1 LVNFSLIDLILEFTM
16 HSRFL
21 SLALALAMG
30 FSSFSAEATKRM
42 GSGKSVGQQSNNV
55 SQTQGAKPGQNATP
69 ATPAAPPPAA
79 APQKRPW
86 GAMLGGLAAGLG
98 LAWLASSMGFG
109 EELGQF
115 MMFGLMALV
124 IMMVVGYFMRRR
136 AAAQNPVA
144 NTSPFAFQGAGAT
157 PPQQNQTTEF
167 NTHPNA
173 PNAASGSMIGSAVSG
188 FQPTWSIPAGFD
200 AHGFLHHAK
209 ENFVTMQ
216 DAWDR
221 SDTSSLRNLMTDSML
236 SEIKAQIAE
245 RDATSTVGQMT
256 KTEVVSLEAKLLG
269 IEESYDSH
277 LASVEFSGMIR
288 EDVGSQPEAFK
299 EVWNMS
305 LSKAA
310 NSGWLVAGIQATS

>member
-1 LVNFSLIDLILEFTM
+1 MNGK
-16 HSRFL
+16 FL
-21 SLALALAMG
+21 SVVMAFVIG
-30 FSSFSAEATKRM
+30 FSCLSAEASKRL

-55 SQTQGAKPGQNATP
+55 SQTQGASKTTQNAAP

-115 MMFGLMALV
+115 MMFGLIALG

-136 AAAQNPVA
+136 ASANSSES
-144 NTSPFAFQGAGAT
+144 NTSPLAFQGAGAT
-157 PPQQNQTTEF
+157 PPQQHQATQF
-167 NTHPNA
+167 NTNTDA
-173 PNAASGSMIGSAVSG
+173 PTASAGSMIGSAVGG

-200 AHGFLHHAK
+200 ADGFVNKAK
-209 ENFVTMQ
+209 ENFVVMQ

-221 SDTSSLRNLMTDSML
+221 SDTNSLRNLMTDNML
-236 SEIKAQIAE
+236 EEIKAQIAE
-245 RDATSTVGQMT
+245 RDATASVGQMT
-256 KTEVVSLEAKLLG
+256 KTEVITLEARLLG
-269 IEESYDSH
+269 IEESVDGH
-277 LASVEFSGMIR
+277 LASIEFAGMIR
-288 EDVGSQPEAFK
+288 EDVGAQPESFK

-305 LSKAA
+305 LSKTT
-310 NSGWLVAGIQATS
+310 NSGWLVAGIQAT

>member
-1 LVNFSLIDLILEFTM
+1 M
-16 HSRFL
+16 HGRFL
-21 SLALALAMG
+21 SVALALLMV
-30 FSSFSAEATKRM
+30 FSSFTAEAAKRM
-42 GSGKSVGQQSNNV
+42 GSGKSFGKQSNNV
-55 SQTQGAKPGQNATP
+55 SQTQGAKPAQNAAPATP
-69 ATPAAPPPAA
+69 ATPAGA
-79 APQKRPW
+79 APQRRPW

-115 MMFGLMALV
+115 MMFGLIALV
-124 IMMVVGYFMRRR
+124 IMMAVGYFMRRR

-144 NTSPFAFQGAGAT
+144 NTSPLAFQGAGVT
-157 PPQQNQTTEF
+157 PPVQQQTTQF
-167 NTHPNA
+167 NANPNA
-173 PNAASGSMIGSAVSG
+173 THSSSGSMIGSAVSG

-200 AHGFLHHAK
+200 VNGFLHHAK

-221 SDTSSLRNLMTDSML
+221 SDTASLRNLMTDSML
-236 SEIKAQIAE
+236 IEIKAQIAE
-245 RDATSTVGQMT
+245 RDATSSVGHMT

-277 LASVEFSGMIR
+277 LASVEFSGLIR
-288 EDVGSQPEAFK
+288 EDVGAQAEAFK

-305 LSKAA
+305 LSKTA
-310 NSGWLVAGIQATS
+310 NSGWLVAGIQATT

>member
-1 LVNFSLIDLILEFTM
+1 MNGK
-16 HSRFL
+16 FL
-21 SLALALAMG
+21 SVVMAFVIG
-30 FSSFSAEATKRM
+30 FSCLSAEASKRL

-55 SQTQGAKPGQNATP
+55 SQTQGASKTTQNAAP

-115 MMFGLMALV
+115 MMFGLIALG

-136 AAAQNPVA
+136 ASANNSESNTNPL
-144 NTSPFAFQGAGAT
+144 AFQGAGAT
-157 PPQQNQTTEF
+157 PPQQHQATQF
-167 NTHPNA
+167 NTNTDA
-173 PNAASGSMIGSAVSG
+173 PTASAGSMIGSAVGG

-200 AHGFLHHAK
+200 ADGFVNKAK
-209 ENFVTMQ
+209 ENFVVMQ

-221 SDTSSLRNLMTDSML
+221 SDTNSLRNLMTDNML
-236 SEIKAQIAE
+236 EEIKAQIAE
-245 RDATSTVGQMT
+245 RDATASVGQMT
-256 KTEVVSLEAKLLG
+256 KTEVITLEARLLG
-269 IEESYDSH
+269 IEESVDGH
-277 LASVEFSGMIR
+277 LASIEFAGMIR
-288 EDVGSQPEAFK
+288 EDVGAQPESFK

-305 LSKAA
+305 LNKT
-310 NSGWLVAGIQATS
+310 NHSGWLVAGIQAI

>member
-1 LVNFSLIDLILEFTM
+1 MNGK
-16 HSRFL
+16 FL
-21 SLALALAMG
+21 SVVMAFVIG
-30 FSSFSAEATKRM
+30 FSCLSAEASKRL

-55 SQTQGAKPGQNATP
+55 SQTQGASKTTQNAAP

-115 MMFGLMALV
+115 MMFGLIALG

-136 AAAQNPVA
+136 ASANNSES
-144 NTSPFAFQGAGAT
+144 NTSPLAFQGAGAT
-157 PPQQNQTTEF
+157 PPQQHQATQF
-167 NTHPNA
+167 NTNTDVPT
-173 PNAASGSMIGSAVSG
+173 ASAGSMIGSAVGG

-200 AHGFLHHAK
+200 ANGFVNKAK
-209 ENFVTMQ
+209 ENFVVMQ

-221 SDTSSLRNLMTDSML
+221 SDTNSLRNLMTDNML
-236 SEIKAQIAE
+236 EEIKAQIAE
-245 RDATSTVGQMT
+245 RDATASVGQMT
-256 KTEVVSLEAKLLG
+256 KTEVISLEARLLV
-269 IEESYDSH
+269 IEESVDGH
-277 LASVEFSGMIR
+277 LASIEFAGMIR
-288 EDVGSQPEAFK
+288 EDVGAQPESFK

-305 LSKAA
+305 LSKTT
-310 NSGWLVAGIQATS
+310 NSGWLVAGIQAT

>member
-1 LVNFSLIDLILEFTM
+1 MNGK
-16 HSRFL
+16 FL
-21 SLALALAMG
+21 SVVMAFVIG
-30 FSSFSAEATKRM
+30 FSCLSAEASKRL

-55 SQTQGAKPGQNATP
+55 SQTQGASKTTQNAAP

-115 MMFGLMALV
+115 MMFGLIALG

-136 AAAQNPVA
+136 ASANNSES
-144 NTSPFAFQGAGAT
+144 NTSPLAFQGAGAT
-157 PPQQNQTTEF
+157 PPQQHQATQF
-167 NTHPNA
+167 NTNTDVPT
-173 PNAASGSMIGSAVSG
+173 ASAGSMIGSAVGG

-200 AHGFLHHAK
+200 ADGFVNKAK
-209 ENFVTMQ
+209 ENFVVMQ

-221 SDTSSLRNLMTDSML
+221 SDTNSLRNLMTDNML
-236 SEIKAQIAE
+236 EEIKVQIAE
-245 RDATSTVGQMT
+245 RDAAASVGQMT
-256 KTEVVSLEAKLLG
+256 KTEVITLEARLLG
-269 IEESYDSH
+269 IEESVDGH
-277 LASVEFSGMIR
+277 LASIEFAGMIR
-288 EDVGSQPEAFK
+288 EDVGAQPESFK

-305 LSKAA
+305 LSKTT
-310 NSGWLVAGIQATS
+310 NSGWLVAGIQAT